1 MDYSAVYERFI
12 GKEQVG
18 EELSIIR
25 EFTEIC

>member
-12 GKEQVG
+12 GKEQVDK
-18 EELSIIR
+18 ELSIIR